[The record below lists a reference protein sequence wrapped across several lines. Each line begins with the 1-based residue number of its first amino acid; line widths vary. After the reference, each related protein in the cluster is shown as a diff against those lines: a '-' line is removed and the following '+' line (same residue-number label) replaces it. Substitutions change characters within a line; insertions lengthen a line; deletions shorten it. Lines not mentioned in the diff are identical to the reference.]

1 MTKIPKALVY
11 VTTSFAV
18 EPTEQQLLDF
28 YKDYGYD
35 TIDEILE
42 GHGGGYWNEVIRE
55 WFVNTY
61 YVEDHNQICKKN
73 NILKYESDS
82 EEEEVSLIDDD
93 KWNELKNDD
102 LIY

>member
-1 MTKIPKALVY
+1 MNTIPKALVH

-28 YKDYGYD
+28 YKDYGYE
-35 TIDEILE
+35 TIEDILE
-42 GHGGGYWNEVIRE
+42 GHGGGEWDEVIRE

-61 YVEDHNQICKKN
+61 YGQDYRELSEKKN
-73 NILKYESDS
+73 ILRYESENQDD
-82 EEEEVSLIDDD
+82 EVEIVDEDE
-93 KWNELKNDD
+93 WNQLKDND

>member
-1 MTKIPKALVY
+1 MTTIPKALVH
-11 VTTSFAV
+11 VTSSFAV

-42 GHGGGYWNEVIRE
+42 GHGGGYWGEVIRE

-61 YVEDHNQICKKN
+61 QVEDRNEFCKKN

-82 EEEEVSLIDDD
+82 EEEQVVIIDED
-93 KWNELKNDD
+93 KWNALKEND